1 MTDYNAMSHQQLYSY
16 VWSGSP
22 SAVDGEA
29 TLNQSQGK
37 AITDAAN
44 NLFTTLTKIQSSW
57 SGAAADE
64 FTQQT
69 NAILNQMKDHAE
81 AAQKIYTAMSHASS
95 VLQWAQTY
103 MPSPPSEAEDAIAD
117 IDDNSVVGT
126 IFGIGTLGASALA
139 SEAAKKDIEAKK
151 ATAVHVM
158 TTLASAYTQAA
169 SELARTAIDVTTPD
183 PVSGGKSSTK
193 SKDSSSSSSAA
204 TNAATAGMML
214 PYTAGVVAAH
224 TSGEGSGG
232 SSVGSGEYSYTT
244 PKSSTGTGSTA
255 APSTGAT
262 GTGSGST
269 GAGTVTSGLGATSTT
284 GPGSAPVVGS
294 TSSTSSAGYGS
305 TGTPSDVVSYGTA
318 GGLGSYGSS
327 RLISD
332 DDSSG
337 YGAGGSGS
345 YGSYGSAGGAGSGTQ
360 ASGGTGT
367 GEIGDEDAGGTGTGL
382 IGSSTNT
389 GTSTAAAAGD
399 SSGSGSSVEG
409 MGGMMGGM
417 GMGMGRGAGGDG
429 EERGNRASWLK
440 EDEDFWYS
448 EKMKNAA
455 PPGGLIE

>member
-29 TLNQSQGK
+29 TLNQAQGK

-95 VLQWAQTY
+95 VLHWAQTY

-117 IDDNSVVGT
+117 IDNNGIVGT

-158 TTLASAYTQAA
+158 TALASAYTTVA
-169 SELARTAIDVTTPD
+169 SELTDTTFDVATTD
-183 PVSGGKSSTK
+183 PVPSGKGSTK
-193 SKDSSSSSSAA
+193 SNDTNSGSSSSAA
-204 TNAATAGMML
+204 TNAAAAGMML

-224 TSGEGSGG
+224 TNGEGAGS
-232 SSVGSGEYSYTT
+232 SSVGSGKYSYTA

-255 APSTGAT
+255 APSSGAT
-262 GTGSGST
+262 GTVSGST
-269 GAGTVTSGLGATSTT
+269 GAGTVTSSLGATPTT
-284 GPGSAPVVGS
+284 SLGSAPVTGS
-294 TSSTSSAGYGS
+294 TSSTSGYGS
-305 TGTPSDVVSYGTA
+305 SGTPSDVVSYGTA

-327 RLISD
+327 GLISD
-332 DDSSG
+332 DASSG
-337 YGAGGSGS
+337 FGTGGSGS
-345 YGSYGSAGGAGSGTQ
+345 YGSYGSAGGAGSVTQ

-382 IGSSTNT
+382 IGTGANT

-417 GMGMGRGAGGDG
+417 GMGHGAGGGG

>member
-22 SAVDGEA
+22 SAVEGEA
-29 TLNQSQGK
+29 TLNQAQSK
-37 AITDAAN
+37 AITSAAN

-117 IDDNSVVGT
+117 IDKNGVVGT
-126 IFGIGTLGASALA
+126 ILGIGTFGTSTLA
-139 SEAAKKDIEAKK
+139 SEAAEKDIEAKK

-158 TTLASAYTQAA
+158 TALASAYTTAA
-169 SELARTAIDVTTPD
+169 GELTRTSIAD
-183 PVSGGKSSTK
+183 PITDPIGSGTSGKK
-193 SKDSSSSSSAA
+193 SKSGSSGSSSSAA
-204 TNAATAGMML
+204 TNAAAAGMML
-214 PYTAGVVAAH
+214 PYAAGVVAAH
-224 TSGEGSGG
+224 TNGAGAG
-232 SSVGSGEYSYTT
+232 SSVEHSYTD
-244 PKSSTGTGSTA
+244 PKTSTSTGSTT
-255 APSTGAT
+255 APPSGTT

-269 GAGTVTSGLGATSTT
+269 GTGTVTSGLGATSTT
-284 GPGSAPVVGS
+284 SPGSTPIVAS
-294 TSSTSSAGYGS
+294 TSSSSGYGS
-305 TGTPSDVVSYGTA
+305 SGPTNDVASFGTA
-318 GGLGSYGSS
+318 GSLGSYGSS
-327 RLISD
+327 GLISD
-332 DDSSG
+332 GDSSG

-345 YGSYGSAGGAGSGTQ
+345 YGSYGSAGSAGSGTQ

-367 GEIGDEDAGGTGTGL
+367 GEIGGEEAGGAGTGL
-382 IGSSTNT
+382 IGSSANT
-389 GTSTAAAAGD
+389 GTSAAAAAGD
-399 SSGSGSSVEG
+399 SSGSGSSMEG

-417 GMGMGRGAGGDG
+417 GMGRGAGGGG
-429 EERGNRASWLK
+429 EDRGSRASWLK

>member
-22 SAVDGEA
+22 SAVEGEA
-29 TLNQSQGK
+29 TLNQAQSK
-37 AITDAAN
+37 AITSAAN

-81 AAQKIYTAMSHASS
+81 AAQKIYTAMNHVSS

-117 IDDNSVVGT
+117 IDKNGVVGT
-126 IFGIGTLGASALA
+126 ILGIGTFGTSALA

-158 TTLASAYTQAA
+158 TALATAYVSAE
-169 SELARTAIDVTTPD
+169 SELTKITFDDPITD
-183 PVSGGKSSTK
+183 PVKSGKGSAK
-193 SKDSSSSSSAA
+193 SKDGSSGSSSSAA
-204 TNAATAGMML
+204 TNAAAAGMML

-224 TSGEGSGG
+224 TNGAGAG
-232 SSVGSGEYSYTT
+232 SSLGNSEHSYTA
-244 PKSSTGTGSTA
+244 PKSSTGADSTT
-255 APSTGAT
+255 APPSGTTGA
-262 GTGSGST
+262 GPGST
-269 GAGTVTSGLGATSTT
+269 GTGTVTSGLGATSTT
-284 GPGSAPVVGS
+284 NPGSTPV
-294 TSSTSSAGYGS
+294 AGS
-305 TGTPSDVVSYGTA
+305 TGSSSGFGSSGTTSDVASFGTA
-318 GGLGSYGSS
+318 GSLGSYGSS
-327 RLISD
+327 GLISD
-332 DDSSG
+332 GDSSG

-345 YGSYGSAGGAGSGTQ
+345 HGSYGGAGGAGSGTQ

-367 GEIGDEDAGGTGTGL
+367 GEIGGEEAGGTGTGL
-382 IGSSTNT
+382 IGSSANT
-389 GTSTAAAAGD
+389 GTSAAAAAGD

-417 GMGMGRGAGGDG
+417 GMGRGAGGGSED
-429 EERGNRASWLK
+429 RGNRASWLK

>member
-22 SAVDGEA
+22 SAVEGEA
-29 TLNQSQGK
+29 TLNQAQSK
-37 AITDAAN
+37 AITSAAN
-44 NLFTTLTKIQSSW
+44 SLFTTLTKIQSSW

-81 AAQKIYTAMSHASS
+81 AAQKIYTAMNHVSS

-117 IDDNSVVGT
+117 IDNNGVVGT
-126 IFGIGTLGASALA
+126 ILGIGTFGTSALA

-158 TTLASAYTQAA
+158 TALASAYTQATN
-169 SELARTAIDVTTPD
+169 ELTQTHISD
-183 PVSGGKSSTK
+183 PITDPIGGGKGSTK
-193 SKDSSSSSSAA
+193 SKDNNGGSSSSAA
-204 TNAATAGMML
+204 TNAAAAGMML
-214 PYTAGVVAAH
+214 PFTAGVVAAH
-224 TSGEGSGG
+224 TNGAGAG
-232 SSVGSGEYSYTT
+232 SSVSSSEHSYTA
-244 PKSSTGTGSTA
+244 PESSTSTGSTT
-255 APSTGAT
+255 APSSGTT

-269 GAGTVTSGLGATSTT
+269 GTGTVTSGLGATSTAS
-284 GPGSAPVVGS
+284 PGSTPVAGS
-294 TSSTSSAGYGS
+294 MGSSSGYGS
-305 TGTPSDVVSYGTA
+305 SGATNDVASFGA
-318 GGLGSYGSS
+318 PGSLGSYGSS
-327 RLISD
+327 GLISD
-332 DDSSG
+332 SDSSG

-367 GEIGDEDAGGTGTGL
+367 GEIGGEEAGGAGTGL
-382 IGSSTNT
+382 IGSSANT
-389 GTSTAAAAGD
+389 GTSAAAAAGD

-417 GMGMGRGAGGDG
+417 GMGRGAGGGSED
-429 EERGNRASWLK
+429 RGNRASWLK